1 MSKEITNKQIVEC
14 YQPLFDLM
22 HREHDRVLTVSEMDE
37 IIKASFNVYN
47 MLNEKIKH
55 LNPTPMSKEEIKAKN
70 KLIAEIRT
78 ALADYI
84 ATEGCS
90 CCRDNEGHDKA
101 MDRLGKLLR
110 MRKYKDGSGYDHS
123 LYRTKK

>member
-55 LNPTPMSKEEIKAKN
+55 LNPT
-70 KLIAEIRT
+70 T
-78 ALADYI
+78 
-84 ATEGCS
+84 
-90 CCRDNEGHDKA
+90 NE
-101 MDRLGKLLR
+101 
-110 MRKYKDGSGYDHS
+110 
-123 LYRTKK
+123 